1 MLKRI
6 GLVGCVK
13 QKLPEP
19 APARD
24 LYTSALFVG
33 RRGYVERSC
42 SRWFIL
48 SAKHG
53 LVDPAEVLEPYD
65 ETLNDS
71 TPSQRHAWSAR
82 VLQELRRRLG
92 DFGGYEFEVHAG
104 ANYIDF
110 GLEEGL
116 RASGASV
123 LRPAQG
129 LGLGEQLAFY
139 GSTEARAPGPR
150 REQRLEHAVAT
161 RSGGGAGRYRPLAE
175 FLSSQ
180 RGNKVELRFS
190 DVEALVGELPASARN
205 HRPWWAND
213 RSHSQARS
221 WLEAGWSVS
230 GVNITAERVTFGR
243 GR

>member
-1 MLKRI
+1 MSERI

-13 QKLPEP
+13 QKLPEA
-19 APARD
+19 APAMD
-24 LYTSALFVG
+24 LYTSPLFRG
-33 RRGYVERSC
+33 RRAYVERSC

-53 LVDPAEVLEPYD
+53 LVDPAEILEPYD

-71 TPSQRHAWSAR
+71 TPSQRQAWSAR
-82 VLQELRRRLG
+82 VLMELRRRLG
-92 DFGGYEFEVHAG
+92 ELGAYEFEVHAG
-104 ANYIDF
+104 ANYVEF

-116 RASGASV
+116 RAAGASV

-139 GSTEARAPGPR
+139 GSGETRAPGPPAQHR
-150 REQRLEHAVAT
+150 QESAVAP
-161 RSGGGAGRYRPLAE
+161 RSGGGASRYRPLAE

-180 RGNKVELRFS
+180 RGNEVELRFS

-221 WLEAGWSVS
+221 WLDAGWSVS